1 VQARR
6 PPSLRAVLSCLGMAE
21 ETPHAASDRTKFD
34 AYADDYVA
42 VHQQSIAI
50 TGEQPEYFA
59 AYKLAC
65 LERLV
70 GQSFDQPVL
79 DYGCGVGMVTEQLG
93 KRFSQVEGY
102 DPSEQSVTSARKRAP
117 QARFHT
123 AVSEVPDGKF
133 GLLVMSGVLH
143 HVNPQERAAVLQQA
157 IAKLRP
163 GDGRLVV
170 FEHNPLNP
178 LTRRAV
184 AQCAFDDDAILLW
197 PWEAR
202 RLLREAKLLAV
213 KLRFIVFLPRLLA
226 RLRFIEP
233 HLGAVPLGA
242 QVMLVGTRS

>member
-1 VQARR
+1 
-6 PPSLRAVLSCLGMAE
+6 MDE
-21 ETPHAASDRTKFD
+21 ESSHAASDRAKFD

-42 VHQQSIAI
+42 VHQQNIAI
-50 TGEQPEYFA
+50 TGEKPEYFA
-59 AYKLAC
+59 IYKLRC

-70 GQSFDQPVL
+70 GASFDQPVL
-79 DYGCGVGMVTEQLG
+79 DYGCGVGMLTQQLG
-93 KRFSQVEGY
+93 GRFPQVEGY

-117 QARFHT
+117 RTRFHT
-123 AVSEVPDGKF
+123 SLADVPNGRF
-133 GLLVMSGVLH
+133 GLVIMSGVLH
-143 HVNPQERAAVLQQA
+143 HVNPPERDGVIRQA
-157 IAKLRP
+157 IQKLRP

-202 RLLREAKLLAV
+202 RLLRGAGLRAV
-213 KLRFIVFLPRLLA
+213 TLRFIVFLPRLLA
-226 RLRFIEP
+226 PLRFIEP

-242 QVMLVGTRS
+242 QVMLVGTRA

>member
-1 VQARR
+1 MGRE
-6 PPSLRAVLSCLGMAE
+6 S
-21 ETPHAASDRTKFD
+21 PHAASDRAKFD
-34 AYADDYVA
+34 AYADEYVA
-42 VHQQSIAI
+42 VHRQNIAI
-50 TGEQPEYFA
+50 TGEPPEYFA

-70 GQSFDQPVL
+70 GPAFDQPVL
-79 DYGCGVGMVTEQLG
+79 DYGCGVGMVTEQLS
-93 KRFSQVEGY
+93 KRFSRVEGY
-102 DPSEQSVTSARKRAP
+102 DPSQQSVTSARRRAP
-117 QARFHT
+117 AARFHT
-123 AVSEVPDGKF
+123 DLQAMPDGEF
-133 GLLVMSGVLH
+133 GLVIMSGVLH
-143 HVNPQERAAVLQQA
+143 HVNPRERAEVLHQA
-157 IAKLRP
+157 AAKLRP

-202 RLLREAKLLAV
+202 RLLRQAGLRAV

-233 HLGAVPLGA
+233 YLGVVPIGA
-242 QVMLVGTRS
+242 QVMLVGTRP